1 MCQSV
6 ISMYEEYRKELR
18 RQHKNIRGL
27 AEWSGRTP
35 DAVSKNFQGVNP
47 IRLEDAYDA
56 LDYIGAPHSDMP
68 KYFPKGGAKWES
80 ESA

>member
-1 MCQSV
+1 M
-6 ISMYEEYRKELR
+6 ISMYEEYRNELR
-18 RQHKNIRGL
+18 RQHKTIKGL

-56 LDYIGAPHSDMP
+56 MDYIDKPYSEMAT
-68 KYFPKGGAKWES
+68 YFPRR
-80 ESA
+80 